1 MLALVGYECD
11 VEIKWITAE
20 ATNEFENIAGGYINN
35 STVDYDLKF
44 VANRVEIRTTA
55 EYLENNPLV
64 MWPSKRINFID
75 AEATIET
82 PVLTPIGTN
91 TSDIAE
97 FMYNVLNVNASN
109 TFTGKWAFI
118 VRFSGTFNGK
128 NFSIIGLFILNN
140 CTINITDSSTSSVIS
155 GNMLI
160 GAVGA
165 SGTL

>member
-1 MLALVGYECD
+1 MLALVGYECN
-11 VEIKWITAE
+11 VEIKWIDGDSTR
-20 ATNEFENIAGGYINN
+20 EFENIAGGYINT
-35 STVDYDLKF
+35 SEFDYDLKF

-82 PVLTPIGTN
+82 PILTPIGESD
-91 TSDIAE
+91 SDIAE
-97 FMYNVLNVNASN
+97 FIYNVLNVNN
-109 TFTGKWAFI
+109 NIFTGKWAFI
-118 VRFSGTFNGK
+118 VRFSGVFNGR

-140 CTINITDSSTSSVIS
+140 CTLNITDTSTSSVIS

>member
-11 VEIKWITAE
+11 VEIKWIDANSTR
-20 ATNEFENIAGGYINN
+20 EFENIAGGYINT
-35 STVDYDLKF
+35 STFDYDLKF

-64 MWPSKRINFID
+64 MWPAKRINFID

-82 PVLTPIGTN
+82 PILTPIGTSSSN
-91 TSDIAE
+91 IAE
-97 FMYNVLNVNASN
+97 FMYNVLTVDSDNI
-109 TFTGKWAFI
+109 FTGKWAFI
-118 VRFSGTFNGK
+118 VRFSGVFNNR

-140 CTINITDSSTSSVIS
+140 CTINITDTSTSSVIS

>member
-11 VEIKWITAE
+11 VEIKWITTE
-20 ATNEFENIAGGYINN
+20 DTNEFENIAGGYINT
-35 STVDYDLKF
+35 SEFDYDLKF

-82 PVLTPIGTN
+82 PILTPIGTSS
-91 TSDIAE
+91 SDIAE
-97 FMYNVLNVNASN
+97 FMYNVLNVNN
-109 TFTGKWAFI
+109 NIFTGKWAFI
-118 VRFSGTFNGK
+118 VRFSGVFNGR
-128 NFSIIGLFILNN
+128 NFSIVGLFILNN
-140 CTINITDSSTSSVIS
+140 CTISITDTSTSSVIN

-165 SGTL
+165 SDTL

>member
-11 VEIKWITAE
+11 VEIKWIDGDS
-20 ATNEFENIAGGYINN
+20 TNEFENIVGGYINT
-35 STVDYDLKF
+35 STFDYDLKF

-82 PVLTPIGTN
+82 PILTPIGTSSSN
-91 TSDIAE
+91 IAE
-97 FMYNVLNVNASN
+97 FMYNVLTVDDSN
-109 TFTGKWAFI
+109 IFTLKWAFI
-118 VRFSGTFNGK
+118 VRFSGTFNGR

-140 CTINITDSSTSSVIS
+140 CTINITDTSTSSVIS

>member
-11 VEIKWITAE
+11 VEIKWITTE
-20 ATNEFENIAGGYINN
+20 DTNEFENIAGGYINT
-35 STVDYDLKF
+35 SAFDYDLKF

-82 PVLTPIGTN
+82 PILTPIG

-97 FMYNVLNVNASN
+97 FMYNVLNVDATNN
-109 TFTGKWAFI
+109 FTGKWAFI
-118 VRFSGTFNGK
+118 VRFSGVFNGR
-128 NFSIIGLFILNN
+128 NFSIVGLFILNN
-140 CTINITDSSTSSVIS
+140 CTISITDTSTSSVIN